1 MSRSGKE
8 CGNRVDNKK
17 HSLFFVL
24 SVPRRVFFDMV
35 NLLLDD
41 FWLIFFLPLLG
52 LLHLNLTISSS
63 MQKTGRRRDECF
75 VAIFHCIGFRFIQYF
90 LQVWHVSAFEIFARS
105 FFFYSVRYFILEF
118 FYSVPYILFS
128 PRVKYGEETA
138 SNCQICVL
146 CVRNLVELLS

>member
-1 MSRSGKE
+1 MSFDVAFREGMWES
-8 CGNRVDNKK
+8 CGQQKTF
-17 HSLFFVL
+17 SFFVL

-63 MQKTGRRRDECF
+63 MQKTGKRRDECF

-105 FFFYSVRYFILEF
+105 FFSI
-118 FYSVPYILFS
+118 PWGILFS
-128 PRVKYGEETA
+128 NFFTLFHIYCFPRELNMERRRRAIVKYVCYVFG
-138 SNCQICVL
+138 I
-146 CVRNLVELLS
+146 